1 MADYTLEELQQML
14 AEKQEEEAIANDTPT
29 AFEAYEKSIIEASDY
44 EEIYIHYIGSF
55 NTRLGYISKSQT
67 EDKKIV
73 WQTYYINEM
82 RNGKLVGRSPQN
94 RVPTTGSYNSVIPD
108 PTLQIISSREV
119 DTTVMKG

>member
-29 AFEAYEKSIIEASDY
+29 VFETYERSIVEASDY
-44 EEIYIHYIGSF
+44 EEIYIYYTGSF
-55 NTRLGYISKSQT
+55 NTRLGYIAKSQT

-94 RVPTTGSYNSVIPD
+94 RIPTTGSYNSTITN
-108 PTLQIISSREV
+108 PTLQILGSREV